1 MTTRSKRFAK
11 ILWAGLTC
19 ILMTVTGCA
28 ATQALA
34 PCSVTKPRLPSI
46 TRNDLDG
53 MCINRSD
60 TEALMTYIVELEA
73 CVK

>member
-1 MTTRSKRFAK
+1 MTTRSKESAK
-11 ILWAGLTC
+11 ILLAGLMCTS
-19 ILMTVTGCA
+19 MMVTGCA

-34 PCSVTKPRLPSI
+34 PCNVTKPRLPSI

-53 MCINRSD
+53 MCIDRSD